1 MAAHFVALMAVFDTG
16 DMAAR
21 YGKRLAIIVPYRDR
35 PQHLKEFLPHMANY
49 FQRDKLDRYIAVSIH
64 IVEQGGTAAFN
75 RGKILNCGYQLAR
88 EGADYVCFHDVDY
101 LPLWA
106 DYSWSAK
113 PARLIWYGLR
123 MREDPEHFFGAVT
136 LFDKTAFEAANGY
149 PNVYWGW
156 GPEDAELG
164 RRCHFAGFGFDRRDG
179 TYLALPHPD
188 AGFIAPGIWT
198 EEARQTHVVFEQRRD
213 HLKPLMR
220 KDGLSS
226 LKFKLV
232 EKRPISIAGHMLPN
246 SFHYVVDLGQP
257 EPVR

>member
-1 MAAHFVALMAVFDTG
+1 
-16 DMAAR
+16 MAAR
-21 YGKRLAIIVPYRDR
+21 YNKRLAIIVPYRDR

-49 FQRDKLDRYIAVSIH
+49 FQRDKLDRYIPVSIH

-75 RGKILNCGYQLAR
+75 RGKILNCGYKLAR
-88 EGADYVCFHDVDY
+88 EDADYVCFHDVDY

-113 PARLIWYGLR
+113 PARLAWYGLR
-123 MREDPEHFFGAVT
+123 MQEDPELFFGAVT

-156 GPEDAELG
+156 GPEDLELG

-179 TYLALPHPD
+179 TYIALPHPD

-213 HLKPLMR
+213 RLEQLMR
-220 KDGLSS
+220 KDGLSN

-232 EKRPISIAGHMLPN
+232 EKRPISVAGQPLPN
-246 SFHYVVDLGQP
+246 SFHYVVDLGGP
-257 EPVR
+257 EAAR